1 MRHVVLC
8 DVAQSVCYASVP
20 LTSRS
25 RRHLEKSKLLGR
37 STATNITTTTTTI
50 IIIIINMVNVNP
62 KFAVISPRQRKKL
75 EGPVAFSE
83 GKDGTLI
90 RYIYSYPKD
99 IHICPWC
106 GTTSAT
112 YASLSKHWGE
122 RCVPYR
128 KEHPLVPRNV
138 RVMPQK
144 VVKVKVSSI
153 MFTGSFDFTTSL
165 LLFGPLTLH
174 SFHFNLLFVGGC
186 SGGGGGL

>member
-8 DVAQSVCYASVP
+8 NVATSVCCASVP

-25 RRHLEKSKLLGR
+25 PSKRRHFEKSKLLGR
-37 STATNITTTTTTI
+37 STSTNIKTTTII
-50 IIIIINMVNVNP
+50 IIIIINMVNVNQ
-62 KFAVISPRQRKKL
+62 KFAVISRRQRKKL
-75 EGPVAFSE
+75 EGAVAFAD
-83 GKDGTLI
+83 GKDGTII

-138 RVMPQK
+138 RVMAQK
-144 VVKVKVSSI
+144 VVKISMPNQRKKVSIIFS
-153 MFTGSFDFTTSL
+153 GSSPIGLYNFSYIL
-165 LLFGPLTLH
+165 LA
-174 SFHFNLLFVGGC
+174 SCVALLSTCF
-186 SGGGGGL
+186 L

>member
-8 DVAQSVCYASVP
+8 DVATPVCCASVP
-20 LTSRS
+20 PTSRS
-25 RRHLEKSKLLGR
+25 PSKRRHFEKSKLLGR
-37 STATNITTTTTTI
+37 STSTNIKTTTII
-50 IIIIINMVNVNP
+50 IIIIINMVNVNQ

-75 EGPVAFSE
+75 EGAVAYGD

-90 RYIYSYPKD
+90 RYVYSFPKD

-106 GTTSAT
+106 GTTSAS

-144 VVKVKVSSI
+144 VVKISMQNQRKKVRI
-153 MFTGSFDFTTSL
+153 ILMAEGPQLDFTTL
-165 LLFGPLTLH
+165 LIFHSLTLPCLDLN
-174 SFHFNLLFVGGC
+174 F
-186 SGGGGGL
+186 